1 MEVQINKLSQ
11 DLNLR
16 TGETENYAVIE
27 LPNGGII
34 KARINEEAAV
44 AITDCLVHGEVA
56 QRRPDQDVAYTTA
69 PPVPAGLVATEV
81 NGETLHEFGG
91 EATPKRP
98 SSRMVN
104 LADPGEMSGGFGVDE
119 DGVGQV

>member
-44 AITDCLVHGEVA
+44 AITDCLVHGEVS
-56 QRRPDQDVAYTTA
+56 QRRPDQDVAYASA
-69 PPVPAGLVATEV
+69 PGKLAAVEV
-81 NGETLHEFGG
+81 SGEAAQEFG
-91 EATPKRP
+91 EEVTPKRHATRV
-98 SSRMVN
+98 SN
-104 LADPGEMSGGFGVDE
+104 LLDPGEMSGGFGVDE